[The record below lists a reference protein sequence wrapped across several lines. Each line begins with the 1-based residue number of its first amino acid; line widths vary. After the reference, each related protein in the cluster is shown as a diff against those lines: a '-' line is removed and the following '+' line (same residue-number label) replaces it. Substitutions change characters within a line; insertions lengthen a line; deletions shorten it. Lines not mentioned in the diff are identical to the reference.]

1 MLVTSTAVMRGTS
14 THATPNPHGPAFCL
28 WPASLWPRPLIAPPL
43 PIPHEP
49 HAVSQRSLVYQYVV
63 VSYIIIGTAH
73 VVCGAEFVKW
83 YGVCL
88 SVCPTMDP
96 QQQTCSSTEAQA
108 DRHSGEYLR
117 PDFQNFLR

>member
-28 WPASLWPRPLIAPPL
+28 WPAFLWPRPLIAPPL

-49 HAVSQRSLVYQYVV
+49 HAVSQHSLVYQYVV

-73 VVCGAEFVKW
+73 IVCGAEFMKW

-88 SVCPTMDP
+88 SVPPWTHSSKP
-96 QQQTCSSTEAQA
+96 AVAQRLRQTDTPVNICGQIFKT
-108 DRHSGEYLR
+108 
-117 PDFQNFLR
+117 F